1 MSILKY
7 AAGVPV
13 VAAVVASLYGGL
25 SYVNALQNTI
35 EGNEKTIITMEL
47 TIQANNDKINMR
59 LDNEVSGIMTWGN
72 GSFENNNI
80 RISNVEGEMT
90 RAREDLTREL
100 ANLNI
105 MIAKAITLGES
116 LRDAQYKLASEAE
129 LRALEDTVRTAG
141 DSLRQMGYDMKELA
155 RQMNGGY

>member
-155 RQMNGGY
+155 RQLNGGY

>member
-35 EGNEKTIITMEL
+35 ELNEKTIITMEL

-129 LRALEDTVRTAG
+129 LRALEDSVRTAG

>member
-72 GSFENNNI
+72 GSFENNTSLSPASSL
-80 RISNVEGEMT
+80 SN
-90 RAREDLTREL
+90 
-100 ANLNI
+100 
-105 MIAKAITLGES
+105 
-116 LRDAQYKLASEAE
+116 AQYNT
-129 LRALEDTVRTAG
+129 TVTSSSSFGQTIIVNSDG
-141 DSLRQMGYDMKELA
+141 DIDLFKT
-155 RQMNGGY
+155 GGVLLLGQLLGSKSTRRRLVYCSRCKRL

>member
-72 GSFENNNI
+72 GNFENNNI
-80 RISNVEGEMT
+80 RISNVEGDMI

>member
-35 EGNEKTIITMEL
+35 ELNEKTIITMEL

-129 LRALEDTVRTAG
+129 LRALEEMVRTAG
-141 DSLRQMGYDMKELA
+141 DKVRQQGYDMKELA

>member
-1 MSILKY
+1 
-7 AAGVPV
+7 
-13 VAAVVASLYGGL
+13 
-25 SYVNALQNTI
+25 
-35 EGNEKTIITMEL
+35 MEL

-72 GSFENNNI
+72 GNFENNNI
-80 RISNVEGEMT
+80 RISNVEGDMT

-129 LRALEDTVRTAG
+129 LRALEDSVRTAG

>member
-72 GSFENNNI
+72 GNFENNNI
-80 RISNVEGEMT
+80 RISNVEGDMI

-129 LRALEDTVRTAG
+129 LRALEDSVRTAG

-155 RQMNGGY
+155 RQLNGGY

>member
-72 GSFENNNI
+72 GNFENNNI
-80 RISNVEGEMT
+80 RISNVEGDMT

-129 LRALEDTVRTAG
+129 LRALEDSVRTAG

>member
-25 SYVNALQNTI
+25 SYVNSLQNTI

-129 LRALEDTVRTAG
+129 LRALEEMVRTAG
-141 DSLRQMGYDMKELA
+141 DKVRQQGYDMKELA

>member
-35 EGNEKTIITMEL
+35 ELNEKTIITMEL